1 MTLQR
6 PVVAQLTL
14 QAGLTYKVRLAPA
27 FPLSA
32 LTTGLFAVSSVLRVG
47 CGCPFVDRWVAP
59 GDGRI
64 ASLSP
69 LLWLGSTCGT
79 GKALRCCPSLGR
91 FDLRDGRDAALPPW
105 FRLGSVPGTGELLR
119 SRPGWGCSTWG
130 TGKALRCCSVGLW
143 VSLFPCFCWLGA
155 PLAGAWGYCSR
166 EHVIMCLGNSPCRPC
181 G

>member
-47 CGCPFVDRWVAP
+47 CGFSFAARWVAP

-79 GKALRCCPSLGR
+79 GKALRCCPGLGR
-91 FDLRDGRDAALPPW
+91 FDLRDGRDASLPPW
-105 FRLGSVPGTGELLR
+105 MGLFNLGDGQGASLL
-119 SRPGWGCSTWG
+119 PGW
-130 TGKALRCCSVGLW
+130 GLW

-155 PLAGAWGYCSR
+155 PLAGAWDYCAR